1 MIRVAP
7 GLPRTC
13 ALALFAL
20 SFAAPAHAQV
30 EVLAPLPA
38 ESEVDA
44 RFPAPA
50 AATPTTPEATTDRLR
65 PGQFRWLPE
74 AASAGGQVRIIV
86 SLPLQRVYVFRGE
99 SLVGISTT
107 STGEPGYD
115 TPTGTFRILQKK
127 VHHRSNLYDDAPM
140 PYMQRLTWDG
150 IALHAG
156 EVRDQPA
163 SHGCIR
169 LPAAFARRLFAMTAL
184 GTEVSVIDAAPA
196 DPQEALT
203 IASAG

>member
-1 MIRVAP
+1 MLRVAIR
-7 GLPRTC
+7 LARLC
-13 ALALFAL
+13 ALALFATA
-20 SFAAPAHAQV
+20 FATPALAQV
-30 EVLAPLPA
+30 EVLAPLPPA
-38 ESEVDA
+38 SETND
-44 RFPAPA
+44 RFPVPSAPSTPA
-50 AATPTTPEATTDRLR
+50 QATPDQLR
-65 PGQFRWLPE
+65 AGQSRWLPE
-74 AASAGGQVRIIV
+74 AASAEGPVRIVV
-86 SLPLQRVYVFRGE
+86 SLPLQRVYVFRGAT
-99 SLVGISTT
+99 LIGISTT

-156 EVRDQPA
+156 EVRDEPA

-169 LPAAFARRLFAMTAL
+169 LPAAFARRLFAMTEL
-184 GTEVSVIDAAPA
+184 GTQVSVIDIAPA

-203 IASAG
+203 IAAAG

>member
-1 MIRVAP
+1 MYRVAF
-7 GLPRTC
+7 GLPRAC
-13 ALALFAL
+13 ALALLVAAFAT
-20 SFAAPAHAQV
+20 PAFAQV

-38 ESEVDA
+38 ESETSA
-44 RFPAPA
+44 RFPIPDPPPA
-50 AATPTTPEATTDRLR
+50 AAEAVADQLR

-74 AASAGGQVRIIV
+74 AASADGPVRVVV
-86 SLPLQRVYVFRGE
+86 SLPLQRVYVFRGA

-156 EVRDQPA
+156 EVRAEPA

-169 LPAAFARRLFAMTAL
+169 LPAAFARRLFAITEL
-184 GTEVSVIDAAPA
+184 GTQVTVMDVAPSG
-196 DPQEALT
+196 PEEALT
-203 IASAG
+203 LASAG

>member
-1 MIRVAP
+1 MISVARR
-7 GLPRTC
+7 LARTC
-13 ALALFAL
+13 VPALFAL
-20 SFAAPAHAQV
+20 VLATPALAQV

-38 ESEVDA
+38 
-44 RFPAPA
+44 APA
-50 AATPTTPEATTDRLR
+50 ADAGLPPPAAAPQLPPEATPDRLR

-74 AASAGGQVRIIV
+74 AASADGPVRIVV

-99 SLVGISTT
+99 GLIGLSTT
-107 STGEPGYD
+107 STGEPGSD
-115 TPTGTFRILQKK
+115 TPTGAFRILQKK

-169 LPAAFARRLFAMTAL
+169 LPAAFARRLFAMTEL
-184 GTEVSVIDAAPA
+184 GTEVSVIDVAPAAPE
-196 DPQEALT
+196 EALT